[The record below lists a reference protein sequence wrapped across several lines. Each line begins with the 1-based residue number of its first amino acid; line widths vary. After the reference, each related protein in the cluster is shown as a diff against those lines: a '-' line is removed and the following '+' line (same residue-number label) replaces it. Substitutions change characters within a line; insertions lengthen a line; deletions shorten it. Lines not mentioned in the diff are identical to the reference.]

1 MFEDY
6 RRNNTSDA
14 IVEQMVLID
23 IRNMLQSM
31 GKEIKSFP
39 LPEIDNTYDDACGV
53 PREIFK
59 ESNIESIEDDVA
71 LSDSLNNEQ
80 RAVYDE
86 ILSSIDSNN
95 GGLFFMDGPCGT
107 GKTFLYRALL
117 AKVRSQNKIAVAT
130 ATSGVAASIMPGGR
144 TAHSRFKIPLTIDSD
159 GYCSFT
165 KSSGTATLLRTASL
179 IVWDEVSMIKKQAVE
194 AFDNSMRDI
203 MDRLDFPFGGKTV
216 VFGGDFRQV
225 LPVVRK
231 GSRAQ
236 IVDASLRRSYLWDCM
251 RHLKLVRNMRAHSD
265 PWFADYLLRIGN
277 GIEEANVDGEV
288 RLPDEICVPYTG
300 DGNDLDRLI
309 QCIFPNL
316 NENMADTDYITSR
329 AILSTRNDWVDRINM
344 KMIGSFQ
351 GGEVEYYSFDFAVD
365 DPHNYYPSEFL
376 NTLTHNGL
384 PPHVLK
390 LKVGCPIILLR
401 NIDPANGLCNGTR
414 LVVRGFQRNTID
426 AEIVLG
432 QHAGK

>member
-1 MFEDY
+1 
-6 RRNNTSDA
+6 
-14 IVEQMVLID
+14 
-23 IRNMLQSM
+23 
-31 GKEIKSFP
+31 
-39 LPEIDNTYDDACGV
+39 
-53 PREIFK
+53 
-59 ESNIESIEDDVA
+59 
-71 LSDSLNNEQ
+71 
-80 RAVYDE
+80 
-86 ILSSIDSNN
+86 
-95 GGLFFMDGPCGT
+95 
-107 GKTFLYRALL
+107 
-117 AKVRSQNKIAVAT
+117 
-130 ATSGVAASIMPGGR
+130 
-144 TAHSRFKIPLTIDSD
+144 
-159 GYCSFT
+159 
-165 KSSGTATLLRTASL
+165 
-179 IVWDEVSMIKKQAVE
+179 MIKKQAVE
-194 AFDNSMRDI
+194 ALDNSMCDI
-203 MDRLDFPFGGKTV
+203 MDRPDLPFGGKTI
-216 VFGGDFRQV
+216 VFGEDFRQV

-231 GSRAQ
+231 GSRAH
-236 IVDASLRRSYLWDCM
+236 IVDASLRRSYLWDYM

-265 PWFADYLLRIGN
+265 PWFAEYLLRIGN
-277 GIEEANVDGEV
+277 GIVEANVDGEV

-351 GGEVEYYSFDFAVD
+351 GGEVEYHSFDSAVD

-376 NTLTHNGL
+376 NTLTPNGL

-414 LVVRGFQRNTID
+414 LVVHDFQRNTID
-426 AEIVLG
+426 AEIMLG